1 MLSENFIAL
10 QKISSRFYE
19 KNGLL
24 RTHELEVKKMF

>member
-19 KNGLL
+19 KTDYSA
-24 RTHELEVKKMF
+24 RTIWK

>member
-19 KNGLL
+19 KKDYSA
-24 RTHELEVKKMF
+24 RTNWK